1 VRYNYYKEFFK
12 NKTHIMKRFFMIFLV
27 CISLPALAQDKRGCD
42 TVEPK
47 YMTRMPGFLLE
58 NCDLSEFSTYKFSY
72 IDLKDK
78 RIYKEVAGRF
88 YHLRYSKIKNE
99 SRKFS
104 GEQIRFNY
112 HNAVV
117 KVKGSSLS
125 LRKDFFKMNQ
135 NGKTVWFKIDNAEDS
150 DDQGFDLFIVETE
163 EMKQDIEINMS
174 EGIDRDGKIALYGIL
189 FDVGKSVIKPESAPA
204 LQMVIDYLVANP
216 AVKIYVVGHTDNTG
230 LFASNITLSKA
241 RAKAVKA
248 YLVTKGKI
256 AATRLG
262 SDGVASLCPVAT
274 NGTEE
279 GKALNRRVEIVKQ

>member
-1 VRYNYYKEFFK
+1 
-12 NKTHIMKRFFMIFLV
+12 
-27 CISLPALAQDKRGCD
+27 
-42 TVEPK
+42 
-47 YMTRMPGFLLE
+47 
-58 NCDLSEFSTYKFSY
+58 
-72 IDLKDK
+72 
-78 RIYKEVAGRF
+78 
-88 YHLRYSKIKNE
+88 
-99 SRKFS
+99 
-104 GEQIRFNY
+104 
-112 HNAVV
+112 
-117 KVKGSSLS
+117 
-125 LRKDFFKMNQ
+125 
-135 NGKTVWFKIDNAEDS
+135 
-150 DDQGFDLFIVETE
+150 
-163 EMKQDIEINMS
+163 MKQDIEINMS

-241 RAKAVKA
+241 RAKAVKD

-262 SDGVASLCPVAT
+262 SDGVGSLCPVAT

>member
-1 VRYNYYKEFFK
+1 
-12 NKTHIMKRFFMIFLV
+12 MKRLALLILV
-27 CISLPALAQDKRGCD
+27 SISLLSSAQDKRGCD
-42 TVEPK
+42 TIEPK

-88 YHLRYSKIKNE
+88 YHLRYSKIKGE

-117 KVKGSSLS
+117 KAKGSSLS

-135 NGKTVWFKIDNAEDS
+135 NGRTVWFKIDNAEDA

-163 EMKQDIEINMS
+163 EMKQDIEVNMS

-204 LQMVIDYLVANP
+204 LQMVIDYLIANP
-216 AVKIYVVGHTDNTG
+216 GIKIYVVGHTDNTG

-241 RAKAVKA
+241 RAKAVKD

-262 SDGVASLCPVAT
+262 SDGVGSLCPVAT
-274 NGTEE
+274 NATEE

>member
-1 VRYNYYKEFFK
+1 
-12 NKTHIMKRFFMIFLV
+12 MKRFFMIFLV

-88 YHLRYSKIKNE
+88 YHLRYSKIKGE

-117 KVKGSSLS
+117 KAKGSSLS

-135 NGKTVWFKIDNAEDS
+135 NGRTVWFKIDNAEDA

-163 EMKQDIEINMS
+163 EMKQDIEVNMS

-204 LQMVIDYLVANP
+204 LQMVIDYLIANP
-216 AVKIYVVGHTDNTG
+216 GIKIYVVGHTDNTG

-241 RAKAVKA
+241 RAKAVKD

-262 SDGVASLCPVAT
+262 SDGVGSLCPVAT
-274 NGTEE
+274 NATEE

>member
-1 VRYNYYKEFFK
+1 
-12 NKTHIMKRFFMIFLV
+12 MKRLALLILV
-27 CISLPALAQDKRGCD
+27 SISLHSSAQDKRGCD

-47 YMTRMPGFLLE
+47 YMTRMPGFKID

-78 RIYKEVAGRF
+78 RIYKEMAGRF
-88 YHLRYSKIKNE
+88 IHLRYSKINGE
-99 SRKFS
+99 ARKFS

-117 KVKGSSLS
+117 KAKGSSLS
-125 LRKDFFKMNQ
+125 IRKDFFKMNQ

-150 DDQGFDLFIVETE
+150 DDQGFDVFIIETE
-163 EMKQDIEINMS
+163 EMKQDIEVNMS

-241 RAKAVKA
+241 RAKAVKD
-248 YLVTKGKI
+248 YLVNKGKI

-262 SDGVASLCPVAT
+262 SDGVGSLCPVAT

>member
-1 VRYNYYKEFFK
+1 
-12 NKTHIMKRFFMIFLV
+12 MKRLALLILV
-27 CISLPALAQDKRGCD
+27 SISLLSSAQDKRGCD
-42 TVEPK
+42 TIEPK

-88 YHLRYSKIKNE
+88 YHLRYSKIKGE

-117 KVKGSSLS
+117 KAKGSSLS

-135 NGKTVWFKIDNAEDS
+135 NGKTVWFKIDNAEDA

-163 EMKQDIEINMS
+163 EMKQDIEVNMS

-204 LQMVIDYLVANP
+204 LQMVIDYLIANP
-216 AVKIYVVGHTDNTG
+216 GIKIYVVGHTDNTG

-241 RAKAVKA
+241 RAKAVKD

-262 SDGVASLCPVAT
+262 SDGVGSLCPVAT
-274 NGTEE
+274 NATEE

>member
-1 VRYNYYKEFFK
+1 
-12 NKTHIMKRFFMIFLV
+12 MKRLALLILV
-27 CISLPALAQDKRGCD
+27 SISLLSSAQDKRGCD
-42 TVEPK
+42 TIEPK

-78 RIYKEVAGRF
+78 RIYQEVAGRF
-88 YHLRYSKIKNE
+88 YHLRYSKIKGE

-117 KVKGSSLS
+117 KAKGSSLS

-135 NGKTVWFKIDNAEDS
+135 NGKTVWFKIDNAEDA

-163 EMKQDIEINMS
+163 EMKQDIEVNMS

-204 LQMVIDYLVANP
+204 LQMVIDYLIANP
-216 AVKIYVVGHTDNTG
+216 GIKIYVVGHTDNTG

-241 RAKAVKA
+241 RAKAVKD

-262 SDGVASLCPVAT
+262 SDGVGSLCPVAT
-274 NGTEE
+274 NATEE

>member
-1 VRYNYYKEFFK
+1 
-12 NKTHIMKRFFMIFLV
+12 MKRLVVFFLV
-27 CISLPALAQDKRGCD
+27 SISLSVIAQDKSGCD

-47 YMTRMPGFLLE
+47 YMTRMPGYYI
-58 NCDLSEFSTYKFSY
+58 NSCNLSEFSTYKFSY
-72 IDLKDK
+72 LDLKDN
-78 RIYKEVAGRF
+78 RVYKEVAGRF
-88 YHLRYSKIKNE
+88 YHLSYTKIKSE
-99 SRKFS
+99 PRKFS

-117 KVKGSSLS
+117 KAKGSSLS
-125 LRKDFFKMNQ
+125 IRKAFFKMNQ
-135 NGKTVWFKIDNAEDS
+135 NGKTVWFKIENAEDS
-150 DDQGFDLFIVETE
+150 DDLGFDVFIVETE
-163 EMKQDIEINMS
+163 EMKQDIEVNMS

-204 LQMVIDYLVANP
+204 LQEVMDYLNENP
-216 AVKIYVVGHTDNTG
+216 TVKIYVVGHTDNTG
-230 LFASNITLSKA
+230 LFAGNIALSKA
-241 RAKAVKA
+241 RAKAVKD

-274 NGTEE
+274 NSTEE

>member
-1 VRYNYYKEFFK
+1 
-12 NKTHIMKRFFMIFLV
+12 MKRLALLILV
-27 CISLPALAQDKRGCD
+27 SISLLSSAQDKRGCD
-42 TVEPK
+42 TIEPK
-47 YMTRMPGFLLE
+47 YMTRMPGFKID

-88 YHLRYSKIKNE
+88 IHLKYSKIKTE

-104 GEQIRFNY
+104 GEQIRFNF

-117 KVKGSSLS
+117 KAKGSSLS
-125 LRKDFFKMNQ
+125 IRKDFFKMNQ

-150 DDQGFDLFIVETE
+150 DDQGFDVFIIETE
-163 EMKQDIEINMS
+163 EMKQDIDVNMS

-204 LQMVIDYLVANP
+204 LQLVIDYLNANP
-216 AVKIYVVGHTDNTG
+216 TVKIHVVGHTDNTG
-230 LFASNITLSKA
+230 LFASNMILSKA
-241 RAKAVKA
+241 RAKAVKD

-262 SDGVASLCPVAT
+262 SDGVGSLCPVAT
-274 NGTEE
+274 NTTDE

>member
-1 VRYNYYKEFFK
+1 MKKIFFLLL
-12 NKTHIMKRFFMIFLV
+12 ILCSIQL
-27 CISLPALAQDKRGCD
+27 IAQDKKGCD

-47 YMTRMPGFLLE
+47 YMTRMPGFKLD
-58 NCDLSEFSTYKFSY
+58 NCNLSEYSTYKFSY
-72 IDLKDK
+72 LDQKNN

-88 YHLRYSKIKNE
+88 YHLRYAKIKE
-99 SRKFS
+99 EPRKFS

-112 HNAVV
+112 HNAVL
-117 KVKGSSLS
+117 KAKGSSLS
-125 LRKDFFKMNQ
+125 TRKDFFKMNQ

-163 EMKQDIEINMS
+163 DMKQDVEVSMS

-204 LQMVIDYLVANP
+204 LQIVIEYLTDNP
-216 AVKIYVVGHTDNTG
+216 TVKIHVVGHTDNTG

-241 RAKAVKA
+241 RAKAVKD
-248 YLVTKGKI
+248 YLMTKGKI
-256 AATRLG
+256 AANRLG
-262 SDGVASLCPVAT
+262 SDGVGSLCPVAT
-274 NGTEE
+274 NDTEE

>member
-1 VRYNYYKEFFK
+1 
-12 NKTHIMKRFFMIFLV
+12 MKRFFVIFLV
-27 CISLPALAQDKRGCD
+27 CISLPAMAQDKRGCD

-88 YHLRYSKIKNE
+88 YHLRYSKIKGE

-117 KVKGSSLS
+117 KAKGSSLS

-135 NGKTVWFKIDNAEDS
+135 NGKTVWFKIDNAEDA

-163 EMKQDIEINMS
+163 EMKQDIEVNMS

-204 LQMVIDYLVANP
+204 LQMVIDYLIANP
-216 AVKIYVVGHTDNTG
+216 GVKIYVVGHTDNTG

-241 RAKAVKA
+241 RAKAVKD

>member
-1 VRYNYYKEFFK
+1 
-12 NKTHIMKRFFMIFLV
+12 MKRIFFLLLIL
-27 CISLPALAQDKRGCD
+27 CSIQLIAQDKKGCD

-47 YMTRMPGFLLE
+47 YMTRMPGFKLD
-58 NCDLSEFSTYKFSY
+58 NCNLSEYSTYKFSY
-72 IDLKDK
+72 LDQKNN

-88 YHLRYSKIKNE
+88 YHLRYAKIKE
-99 SRKFS
+99 EPRKFS

-112 HNAVV
+112 HNAVL
-117 KVKGSSLS
+117 KAKGSSLS
-125 LRKDFFKMNQ
+125 TRKDFFKMNQ

-163 EMKQDIEINMS
+163 EMKQDIEVNMS

-204 LQMVIDYLVANP
+204 LQIVIEYLTDNP
-216 AVKIYVVGHTDNTG
+216 TVKIHVVGHTDNTG

-241 RAKAVKA
+241 RAKAVKD
-248 YLVTKGKI
+248 YLMTKGKI

-262 SDGVASLCPVAT
+262 SDGVGSLCPVAT
-274 NGTEE
+274 NDTEE

>member
-1 VRYNYYKEFFK
+1 
-12 NKTHIMKRFFMIFLV
+12 MKRLLLFILV
-27 CISLPALAQDKRGCD
+27 SYSLATAAQDKKGCD

-47 YMTRMPGFLLE
+47 YMTRMPGFKLD
-58 NCDLSEFSTYKFSY
+58 NCNLSEYSTYKFSY
-72 IDLKDK
+72 LDLKNN

-88 YHLRYSKIKNE
+88 YHLKYAKIKE
-99 SRKFS
+99 ETRKFS

-112 HNAVV
+112 HNAVL
-117 KVKGSSLS
+117 KAKGSSLS
-125 LRKDFFKMNQ
+125 ARKDFFKMNQ

-163 EMKQDIEINMS
+163 EMKQDIEVNMS

-204 LQMVIDYLVANP
+204 LQIVIEYLTDNP
-216 AVKIYVVGHTDNTG
+216 TVKIHVVGHTDNTG

-241 RAKAVKA
+241 RAKAVKD
-248 YLVTKGKI
+248 YLMTKGKI

-262 SDGVASLCPVAT
+262 SDGVGSLCPVAT
-274 NGTEE
+274 NDTEE